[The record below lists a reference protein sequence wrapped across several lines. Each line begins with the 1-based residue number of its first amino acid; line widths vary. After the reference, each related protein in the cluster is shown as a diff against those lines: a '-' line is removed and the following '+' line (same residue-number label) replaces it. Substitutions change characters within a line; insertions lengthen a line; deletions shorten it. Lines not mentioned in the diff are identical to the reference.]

1 MNNKQTKIKDVAVLL
16 VLMLLSITAFSFLE
30 YPALNA
36 GYGSNGSSSIIASI
50 LLDEVFSVISLIRE
64 FNAENLL
71 RFMY

>member
-16 VLMLLSITAFSFLE
+16 ALMLLSITVFSFLE
-30 YPALNA
+30 YPTLDV
-36 GYGSNGSSSIIASI
+36 GYSSNGGSSIIASI
-50 LLDEVFSVISLIRE
+50 IMEEVFSIIRLVRD

>member
-30 YPALNA
+30 YPALKA
-36 GYGSNGSSSIIASI
+36 GYNSNGGSSIIASI
-50 LLDEVFSVISLIRE
+50 LLDEVFSIISLIRD

>member
-1 MNNKQTKIKDVAVLL
+1 MNNKQTKIKDIAVLL

-36 GYGSNGSSSIIASI
+36 GYSSHGGSSIVASI
-50 LLDEVFSVISLIRE
+50 LLDEVFSIISLIRD

>member
-30 YPALNA
+30 YPALNT
-36 GYGSNGSSSIIASI
+36 GYGPNGGSSIVASI
-50 LLDEVFSVISLIRE
+50 LLDEVFSIISLIRE